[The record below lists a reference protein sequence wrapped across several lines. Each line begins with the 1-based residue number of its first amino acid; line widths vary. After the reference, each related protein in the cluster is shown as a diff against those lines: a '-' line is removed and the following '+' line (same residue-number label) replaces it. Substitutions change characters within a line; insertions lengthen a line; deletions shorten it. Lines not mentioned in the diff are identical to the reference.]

1 MVSDPKKAEVVDRLV
16 DFLTSPDPSA
26 SKGPVAKKPKAAAK
40 KVRRGPFF
48 FCSRGCVVAV
58 VVSTLTTIPVLS
70 LFSTSLC
77 LNISVLTHHSN
88 AANFR
93 VVPVF
98 CGVVEDR

>member
-48 FCSRGCVVAV
+48 FVREDVW
-58 VVSTLTTIPVLS
+58 LLLLS
-70 LFSTSLC
+70 P
-77 LNISVLTHHSN
+77 H
-88 AANFR
+88 
-93 VVPVF
+93 
-98 CGVVEDR
+98 